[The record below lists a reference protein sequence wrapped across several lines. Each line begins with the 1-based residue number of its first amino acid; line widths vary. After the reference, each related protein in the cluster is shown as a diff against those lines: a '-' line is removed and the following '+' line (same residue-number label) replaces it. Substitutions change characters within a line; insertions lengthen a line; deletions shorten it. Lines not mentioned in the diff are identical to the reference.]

1 MKKKIFSIGLC
12 LTLLL
17 SGCAQRG
24 SVFSEATS
32 TEATSTEATST
43 EATSTE
49 ATSVHQ
55 YEQTSDLSQSGE
67 TEATPIAAQQIDWSK
82 VQGQVMGIYPA
93 GDSKVLVFADKIS
106 LYDLATGK
114 TVGTASEEVLDSLRC
129 WTLDSGYVIVGQVT
143 SKGSGGLEVVE
154 GTSGPQLRVVF
165 YDASLKSRSEFDILN
180 ILRDE
185 ETLMVPEAIAFS
197 SDGNRI
203 AYATMNGLYLYD
215 RQQDKRTTLIDLTAE
230 DWKARSGICNVEQV
244 GFTNGGNSIAFKA
257 QSFDVPVVIDKPSF
271 DTIGIINTDGTGLT
285 NQKVDGYAAKELSA
299 YDSRL
304 LVAEDFTTA
313 DGRMMV
319 MDNKSG
325 SKKIHILSDNNE
337 GGNIYGSDT
346 GRYFA
351 SSVSSKTG
359 WTVRVYDTETGKMV
373 KEESISNDGQELYG
387 FNDPMLRIVDKTKTC
402 IVLLGNKQD
411 AVDTKIVSI
420 AF

>member
-17 SGCAQRG
+17 SGCAQKG
-24 SVFSEATS
+24 SVFSEGTS
-32 TEATSTEATST
+32 TEATSMEATST
-43 EATSTE
+43 N
-49 ATSVHQ
+49 Q
-55 YEQTSDLSQSGE
+55 YEETNDFSQSGE
-67 TEATPIAAQQIDWSK
+67 AEVMSINTQQKDWSK
-82 VQGQVMGIYPA
+82 VQGKIRGIYSA
-93 GDSKVLVFADKIS
+93 GGSKVLVFANEIS

-114 TVGTASEEVLDSLRC
+114 TVGTVSEEGLDSLRC
-129 WTLDSGYVIVGQVT
+129 WTLDTGYVIVGQVA
-143 SKGSGGLEVVE
+143 SKGSGGFEAEE
-154 GTSGPQLRVVF
+154 GSSGPQLRVVF
-165 YDASLKSRSEFDILN
+165 YDTNLKSRSEFDISNL
-180 ILRDE
+180 LRDE
-185 ETLMVPEAIAFS
+185 KTLMDTEAIAFS

-203 AYATMNGLYLYD
+203 AYATMTGLYLYD
-215 RQQDKRTTLIDLTAE
+215 RQQDKHTTLIDLTAE
-230 DWKARSGICNVEQV
+230 DEKARSGICNVEQV
-244 GFTNGGNSIAFKA
+244 GFTNGGNNIAFKA
-257 QSFDVPVVIDKPSF
+257 QSFDVPAVIGEPSF

-285 NQKVDGYAAKELSA
+285 NQKADGYAVKELSA

-313 DGRMMV
+313 DGRVMV

-359 WTVRVYDTETGKMV
+359 WTVRIYDTETGKMV
-373 KEESISNDGQELYG
+373 KEESISNDGEEVYG
-387 FNDPMLRIVDKTKTC
+387 FKDPMLRIVDETKTC

-411 AVDTKIVSI
+411 EVDTKIVSI
-420 AF
+420 PF